1 MTAEKK
7 KVRMLTEGALVATM
21 ALVLSYVDI
30 PIGLQYGGSID
41 FVMVPIIIYSV
52 RWGVGCGFI
61 SGLCFGTL
69 KFFLS
74 GGVAVNWQSMLLDYS
89 LAYMMV
95 GLAGAIKNRPSLV
108 WLSSLIGCGG
118 RFIIHFISG
127 VTIYASYMPTYFMGM
142 KMPNVVIYSI
152 IYNISYMLPSSVIA
166 VLCCVLLSKS
176 LKKYIEASDIR

>member
-7 KVRMLTEGALVATM
+7 KVRMLTEGALVAAM

-74 GGVAVNWQSMLLDYS
+74 GGVHASRLFFGLYDGGPGRSDKEQAIACMAKFADRLRWQIYHTFYKRSYYLCLLY
-89 LAYMMV
+89 AYV
-95 GLAGAIKNRPSLV
+95 FYGHEDA
-108 WLSSLIGCGG
+108 
-118 RFIIHFISG
+118 
-127 VTIYASYMPTYFMGM
+127 
-142 KMPNVVIYSI
+142 
-152 IYNISYMLPSSVIA
+152 
-166 VLCCVLLSKS
+166 
-176 LKKYIEASDIR
+176 